1 MTTPYSSSESDHSD
15 VEGRNHSRTS
25 TSSVEEE
32 VIKGPNGNALRKK
45 TTTTTTSIK
54 RTVSSNTESSEK
66 EVKEEKEEKE
76 VVASAG
82 FIARVSSLPLVHDSV
97 STLHSYAKDNKYSR
111 YALDTAG
118 SAVETVS
125 KYTEPYQTRLQP
137 HISKVD
143 QIATKSL
150 DLFETTFP
158 IVTKPTSEIVT
169 QVKKPIVYVE
179 ESSKN
184 AYTQIQSTIDA
195 RVTVPVKTVTSNI
208 ASTAS
213 STANSIATTAA
224 STRDQI
230 TTVAT
235 STANNITTA
244 ATTTATSIATQVN
257 TRATPL
263 VDGLETIVNRYLPDE
278 ELEREQSTAGQSNQ
292 ATRVVDLG
300 RHVSLRVSRRVSV
313 GVAPITQSA
322 HDLRKSAENN
332 ATLIKSK
339 ESIQALNVRLNALVE
354 ALRVHA
360 KDLQEN
366 VQKVPGEATQ
376 RVQTLSSN
384 LLVEIDSLSVYLKE
398 NGPKL
403 PEYVQLRLEPLVGFV
418 NDRYVTVKGEMAKP
432 DVSAMQKA
440 RNILQL
446 TTEETLPILQSA
458 AQEVKETLVQYQLSI
473 QENVH
478 RGLNKVQEVNSSVS
492 EAAARAVQTARV
504 TLVGA

>member
-1 MTTPYSSSESDHSD
+1 MTTPYSSSESDNSD

-32 VIKGPNGNALRKK
+32 IIKGTNGNAIKK
-45 TTTTTTSIK
+45 TITTTTTIK
-54 RTVSSNTESSEK
+54 RTASSNSESSEK
-66 EVKEEKEEKE
+66 EEKEA
-76 VVASAG
+76 VASAG

-235 STANNITTA
+235 STATNIA
-244 ATTTATSIATQVN
+244 AQVN

-278 ELEREQSTAGQSNQ
+278 ELEREQSTAAQSNQ
-292 ATRVVDLG
+292 ASRVVDLG

-322 HDLRKSAENN
+322 QDFCKSAENN

-360 KDLQEN
+360 KELQEN
-366 VQKVPGEATQ
+366 VQKVPGEATL

-398 NGPKL
+398 NGPKF

-432 DVSAMQKA
+432 DVSAIQKA
-440 RNILQL
+440 RNILHL

-458 AQEVKETLVQYQLSI
+458 AQEVKETLVQYQVSI

-492 EAAARAVQTARV
+492 DAAARAVQSARV

>member
-1 MTTPYSSSESDHSD
+1 MTTPYSSSESDISD

-32 VIKGPNGNALRKK
+32 IIKGPNGNAMRKK
-45 TTTTTTSIK
+45 TTTTTTTIK
-54 RTVSSNTESSEK
+54 RTVSSNSDSSEK
-66 EVKEEKEEKE
+66 EEKAT
-76 VVASAG
+76 VATPG

-208 ASTAS
+208 ASTA
-213 STANSIATTAA
+213 A

-235 STANNITTA
+235 STASNITTA
-244 ATTTATSIATQVN
+244 ATVTATNIATQVN

-278 ELEREQSTAGQSNQ
+278 ELEREQSTAAQSNQ
-292 ATRVVDLG
+292 ASRVVDLG

-322 HDLRKSAENN
+322 QDFRKSAENN

-339 ESIQALNVRLNALVE
+339 ESIQALNVRLNTLVE

-360 KDLQEN
+360 KELQEN
-366 VQKVPGEATQ
+366 VQKVPGEATH

-398 NGPKL
+398 NGPKF

-432 DVSAMQKA
+432 DVSAIQKA
-440 RNILQL
+440 RNILHL

-458 AQEVKETLVQYQLSI
+458 VQEVKETLVQYQVSI

-492 EAAARAVQTARV
+492 DAAARAVQSARV